1 MTDTDD
7 LDLSARLPDGFRIV
21 GLVEP
26 TVEEDEADRSF
37 TTVDEATVRLLRRET
52 RIGLASGRAT
62 PVDTGEP
69 GVRGYDIPLIL
80 VVQTHP
86 ESRVAWSRLVL
97 DLSPSPGTTITDMSP
112 TLVEGD
118 TPQEIETTVGA
129 NLTFSV
135 AGTPLGVEAGPE
147 ILRRR
152 TVYCPRITSSG
163 IGFSTA
169 YWDFRASDREF
180 LHVNEELRLLVRT
193 PADRPVD
200 AVVTLRTRILPRGL
214 GRVLRLSG
222 KLGGIDGRCRLVPDR
237 GGDLP

>member
-1 MTDTDD
+1 MTDA
-7 LDLSARLPDGFRIV
+7 LDLSPRLPDGFRMV
-21 GLVEP
+21 GIVEP

-52 RIGLASGRAT
+52 RIGLARGRVT
-62 PVDTGEP
+62 PVDTDEP
-69 GVRGYDIPLIL
+69 GVHGYDIPLIL

-86 ESRVAWSRLVL
+86 ESTVAWSRLVL
-97 DLSPSPGTTITDMSP
+97 DLSPTPGATISDMSP
-112 TLVEGD
+112 SLVEGE
-118 TPQEIETTVGA
+118 TPQEIETTLGA

-147 ILRRR
+147 VLRRR

-163 IGFSTA
+163 IGFPTA

-180 LHVNEELRLLVRT
+180 LHVNEELRLLVRA

-200 AVVTLRTRILPRGL
+200 AVVTLRTRVRPKGL
-214 GRVLRLSG
+214 GRFLRLSG
-222 KLGGIDGRCRLVPDR
+222 KLAGIDGSFRLV
-237 GGDLP
+237 